1 LVKYNKL
8 GKYLFKFAAFKSFM
22 CECVGL
28 GGAGVAF
35 LNMFTVLRVKREQIK
50 LKIIYASDMYIC
62 I

>member
-8 GKYLFKFAAFKSFM
+8 GKYLLKFAAFKSFV

-28 GGAGVAF
+28 GGGVAF
-35 LNMFTVLRVKREQIK
+35 LNNVFTALRVKREQTK
-50 LKIIYASDMYIC
+50 LKIIYASDLYVC